1 MTQLIRNEWMKIWRR
16 SATIVMVGILALA
29 VAAIGVF
36 TKYQEN
42 GLTVPDNEDW
52 KHGIELEN
60 KGYKEQLKDEN
71 LPEESVN
78 YYKKQIAL
86 NEYRIQHNIS
96 TNTDYSAWDF
106 ISDSSQLISLA
117 ALFTII
123 IAAGIVANEFTW
135 GTIKLL
141 LIRPI
146 SRTKILLSK
155 YITIILFGL
164 FLLMVLF
171 FVSFLLGAVLFGLPK
186 ESYPYLAYS
195 NGTVKEINMI
205 VHLMADYGF
214 NSISMLMLTTMA
226 FMISTVFRNSSLAIG
241 VSIFL
246 MFMGSTA
253 TMLLASRF
261 EWAKY
266 ILFANTD
273 LLRYFDGVPMVSGM
287 TLTFS
292 VVMLILYF
300 CLFHFLAFFVFNKRD
315 VAA

>member
-1 MTQLIRNEWMKIWRR
+1 MQLVRNEWMKIWRR
-16 SATIVMVGILALA
+16 PATIVMIGILVLA

-42 GLTVPDNEDW
+42 GLTVPDNENW
-52 KHGIELEN
+52 KHGLELEN
-60 KGYKEQLKDEN
+60 KGYKEQLKDEGM
-71 LPEESVN
+71 PEESVN
-78 YYKKQIAL
+78 YYKQQIAL
-86 NEYRIQHNIS
+86 NEYRINHNIS

-106 ISDSSQLISLA
+106 ISDCSQIISLA

-123 IAAGIVANEFTW
+123 IAAGIVANEFNW

-146 SRTKILLSK
+146 GRTKILLSK
-155 YITIILFGL
+155 YITIITFGL
-164 FLLMVLF
+164 FLLIVLF
-171 FVSFLLGAVLFGLPK
+171 FVSFLLGVVLFGLPK
-186 ESYPYLAYS
+186 ESYPYLTYS
-195 NGTVKEINMI
+195 NGTVKEVNMI
-205 VHLMADYGF
+205 VHLIVEYGF
-214 NSISMLMLTTMA
+214 NSINMLMLSTMA

-241 VSIFL
+241 VSLFL

-287 TLTFS
+287 TMTFS
-292 VVMLILYF
+292 VIMLIIYF
-300 CLFHFLAFFVFNKRD
+300 CLFHILAFLVFNKRD

>member
-1 MTQLIRNEWMKIWRR
+1 MIELVRNEWMKIWRR
-16 SATIVMVGILALA
+16 PATIVMIGIILLV
-29 VAAIGVF
+29 VAAIGIF

-42 GLTVPDNEDW
+42 GLTVPNNENW
-52 KHGIELEN
+52 KHGLELEN
-60 KGYKEQLKDEN
+60 KGYKEQLKDEA

-78 YYKKQIAL
+78 YYKQQIAL
-86 NEYRIQHNIS
+86 NEYRLKHDIS
-96 TNTDYSAWDF
+96 TNTDYSVWDF
-106 ISDSSQLISLA
+106 VSDSSQLISLV

-123 IAAGIVANEFTW
+123 IAAGIVANEFNW
-135 GTIKLL
+135 GTVKLL

-155 YITIILFGL
+155 YIMIIAFGLLLLVVLFLFSFILGAILFGL
-164 FLLMVLF
+164 
-171 FVSFLLGAVLFGLPK
+171 PE
-186 ESYPYLAYS
+186 ESYPYLAYY
-195 NGTVKEINMI
+195 NGIVKEQSMI
-205 VHLMADYGF
+205 VHLIVYYGF
-214 NSISMLMLTTMA
+214 NSISMLMLSTMA

-241 VSIFL
+241 VAIFL

-287 TLTFS
+287 TITFS
-292 VVMLILYF
+292 IIMLILYF
-300 CLFHFLAFFVFNKRD
+300 CLFHFFAFFVFNKRD